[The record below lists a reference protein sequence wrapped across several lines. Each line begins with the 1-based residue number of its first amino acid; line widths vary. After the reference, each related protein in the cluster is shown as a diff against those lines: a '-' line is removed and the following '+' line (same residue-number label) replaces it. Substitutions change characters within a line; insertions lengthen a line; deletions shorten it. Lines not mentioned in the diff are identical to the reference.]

1 MIGVGRVSG
10 PLGPCVVRVEENR
23 VFDLTVSC
31 PTIGHWLGGQV
42 STAVLL
48 KSAGTEMGTVD
59 SVRWLAPFDIQP
71 IKACG
76 VTFIASLLERLVE
89 ELARGQTDAADTI
102 RQSFSTDFLQS
113 LRDIRPGSPEALEL
127 REQLLA
133 RNQWSQ
139 YLEVGLGPDPEV
151 FTKAP
156 PMAALGQGAEAG
168 LLCDSTW
175 NNPEPEIVLAINSLG
190 EAVGASL
197 GNDVNLRDVEGRS
210 ALLLGRAKDNRG
222 STVIGPWIRVFD
234 HDVNLQRLT
243 SSELT
248 LEIDGPDG
256 FHVSETAPLSGLV
269 RGFQALIDAAFDQHD
284 YPDGVALFTGS
295 AFAPTWDRSGLG
307 EGFTH
312 RDGDRVTIRSPLLG
326 ELNHTVRRCPDL
338 HPWEFGLAA
347 LMQNL
352 AERRLL

>member
-1 MIGVGRVSG
+1 MTGIGRIVTEDG
-10 PLGPCVVRVEENR
+10 PSVVRIVAQK
-23 VFDLTVSC
+23 VWDITACC
-31 PTIGHWLGGQV
+31 PTVGHWLSGQV
-42 STAVLL
+42 STTDLVNCEAIEV
-48 KSAGTEMGTVD
+48 GTVET
-59 SVRWLAPFDIQP
+59 VQWLSPFDVQP

-89 ELARGQTDAADTI
+89 ELARGQTQAAGTI
-102 RQSFSTDFLQS
+102 RQGFSDEFLKS
-113 LRDIRPGSPEALEL
+113 LREIKPGSAAALDL
-127 REQLLA
+127 REELLA

-156 PMAALGQGAEAG
+156 PMAALGYGAEAG
-168 LLCDSTW
+168 LLSESTW
-175 NNPEPEIVLAINSLG
+175 NNPEPEIVLAIDARG
-190 EAVGASL
+190 EAVGAAL

-234 HDVNLQRLT
+234 DAVNLHQL
-243 SSELT
+243 SGSELT

-269 RGFQALIDAAFDQHD
+269 RGFQALVDAAFDQHD

-295 AFAPTWDRSGLG
+295 AFAPTWDRSGRG

-312 RDGDRVTIRSPLLG
+312 LDGDQVTIRSPLLG
-326 ELNHTVRRCPDL
+326 ELRHRVRRCPDL
-338 HPWEFGLAA
+338 PAWEFGLVA

-352 AERRLL
+352 TKRRLL

>member
-1 MIGVGRVSG
+1 VIGIGRVLG
-10 PLGPCVVRVEENR
+10 PLGPCVVRVAGDQ
-23 VFDLTVSC
+23 VFDLTRSC

-42 STAVLL
+42 STAELL
-48 KSAGTEMGTVD
+48 QSAAVEMGTVC
-59 SVRWLAPFDIQP
+59 SVQWLAPFDIQP

-89 ELARGQTDAADTI
+89 ELARGQTDAADSI
-102 RQSFSTDFLQS
+102 RQSFSAAFLQS
-113 LRDIRPGSPEALEL
+113 LRDIRPGSPEALQL
-127 REQLLA
+127 REELLA
-133 RNQWSQ
+133 QNRWSQ
-139 YLEVGLGPDPEV
+139 YLEVGLGSDPEV

-156 PMAALGQGAEAG
+156 PMAALGEGAEAG
-168 LLCDSTW
+168 LLSDSTW
-175 NNPEPEIVLAINSLG
+175 NNPEPEIVLAINCRG

-234 HDVNLQRLT
+234 RDLNLQQLT
-243 SSELT
+243 ESELT
-248 LEIDGPDG
+248 LEIHGPDG
-256 FHVSETAPLSGLV
+256 FHVAETAPLSGLV
-269 RGFQALIDAAFDQHD
+269 RGFQALIDAVFDQHD

-295 AFAPTWDRSGLG
+295 AFAPTWDRSGSG

-312 RDGDRVTIRSPLLG
+312 LDGDRVTIRSPLLG
-326 ELNHTVRRCPDL
+326 ELRHTVRRCPDL
-338 HPWEFGLAA
+338 PAWEFGLAA